1 MSDAADSRDRA
12 DLRRVVEKITSLP
25 TLPGVVTRITRLLDN
40 PDTTASEV
48 GKEISQDQVLSAKV
62 LKLVNS
68 GFYGFSQPIS
78 TIPHAMVLLG
88 FGVVKTLVMSTTVL
102 DMMAQSMAGLW
113 QHSLACARTCGVLA
127 RHLEMDEP
135 EEVSVTG
142 LLHDLGKVVLEQHL
156 PEEFAQVRQIV
167 DDENVLFYEAEEQV
181 LDGANHSALGAWLLD
196 RWQLPGHIVDPIRY
210 HHDFHPARQHLE
222 RTAVVHLADVL
233 VRAEGYGFGGDYRI
247 PTVSESAMETLGIKV
262 SDLQTI
268 MDLMAQEM
276 KDVIR

>member
-1 MSDAADSRDRA
+1 MDRA

-25 TLPGVVTRITRLLDN
+25 TLPGVVTRITRMLDN
-40 PDTTASEV
+40 PDTTAAEV

-102 DMMAQSMAGLW
+102 DMMAQSMTGLW
-113 QHSLACARTCGVLA
+113 QHSLACARACSVLA
-127 RHLEMDEP
+127 RHLEMEEP
-135 EEVSVTG
+135 EEISVTG

-156 PEEFAQVRQIV
+156 NKEFFQIRRLVEERNI
-167 DDENVLFYEAEEQV
+167 LFYEAEEEI
-181 LDGANHSALGAWLLD
+181 LGANHSAVGAWLLD
-196 RWQLPGHIVDPIRY
+196 RWQLPSNIVDPIRH
-210 HHDFHPARQHLE
+210 HHDFHPSRQHLE
-222 RTAVVHLADVL
+222 RTAVVHLADIL
-233 VRAEGYGFGGDYRI
+233 VRAEGYGFGGDLRI
-247 PTVSESAMETLGIKV
+247 PIVSEPAMQTLGIKAK
-262 SDLQTI
+262 DLQVI

>member
-1 MSDAADSRDRA
+1 MERA
-12 DLRRVVEKITSLP
+12 EIRRVVEKITSLP
-25 TLPGVVTRITRLLDN
+25 TLPGIVTRITRMLDN
-40 PDTTASEV
+40 PETTASEV

-113 QHSLACARTCGVLA
+113 QHSLCCARTCGVIA

-135 EEVSVTG
+135 EEISVTG

-156 PEEFAQVRQIV
+156 KEDFDKIRQMVEERNI
-167 DDENVLFYEAEEQV
+167 LFYEAEEEV
-181 LDGANHSALGAWLLD
+181 LGATHAMVGAWLLD
-196 RWQLPGHIVDPIRY
+196 RWQLPSNIVDPIRH
-210 HHDFHPARQHLE
+210 HHDFHPSRQHVE
-222 RTAVVHLADVL
+222 RTAVVHLADIL
-233 VRAEGYGFGGDYRI
+233 VRAEAYGSGGDRRI
-247 PTVSESAMETLGIKV
+247 PAVSGPAMETLKIKV
-262 SDLQTI
+262 TDLQ
-268 MDLMAQEM
+268 DLMDSMAHEM